1 MSEHAA
7 HLRAASSNERQPL
20 VSMSFERQHVRHLRG
35 WLSYQFASEVF
46 AVVSL
51 TLFLPICLE
60 QFARDNGYL
69 ASDRAVPCTDRT
81 APPGGPVDETERCL
95 VKLGWLW
102 IDSAS
107 FSLYTFSASVALQAL
122 TVISV
127 GAIADQPS
135 QRKPLLLTFAAIGSI
150 ATALFLVLSSTSVVW
165 LLCALFAILA
175 NISFG
180 TSIVALNAYLPDLAK
195 GSPEVR
201 KAWDKVQSLNTTQ
214 VPPAI
219 QEHTRDDEEEPLLA
233 IPDEVEISSTNKDA
247 VDVYN
252 AALLRLAIGASGIW
266 WAIFTIPAS
275 YWLPGA
281 RSLASKSSDRPSLL
295 TEVRGSWARI
305 LDMLRPAEIRK
316 LRNTFWFLAAWFVL
330 SDGFTTITGTA
341 VLFAKTTLHLPAS
354 ALVGVGVLVP
364 LTGILGSLIWP
375 RIQRA
380 AGWTNLRCML
390 ILVLLASLIPLYG
403 CLGFLSVFH
412 RSPKHGGWR
421 FGGLTTKEEMFIL
434 AIYFGSIYG
443 AFQSYARAVF
453 SEIIPRGE
461 EARWFSLYSITD
473 KSSSFLGPLCVG
485 LIADATGNIRFGFF
499 FIVIM
504 MWLAV
509 PVLLTVNVE
518 RGRRDARAV
527 SDERD
532 ARGIR
537 RLSRAGGS
545 VSRRE

>member
-7 HLRAASSNERQPL
+7 HLRPASSNERQPL

-150 ATALFLVLSSTSVVW
+150 ATALFLVLSSTSMVW

-219 QEHTRDDEEEPLLA
+219 QEHTRDEEEEPLLA
-233 IPDEVEISSTNKDA
+233 IPDEVEISGTNKDA

-252 AALLRLAIGASGIW
+252 AALSRATARISSNGIALGYAAGITLLALTLVPVIFMNGSTFSLRLAIGASGIW
-266 WAIFTIPAS
+266 WAIFTIPA
-275 YWLPGA
+275 
-281 RSLASKSSDRPSLL
+281 SSDRPSLL

-330 SDGFTTITGTA
+330 SDGHTIRE
-341 VLFAKTTLHLPAS
+341 TTLHLPAS

-412 RSPKHGGWR
+412 RSPKHGGYIR
-421 FGGLTTKEEMFIL
+421 LRNAL
-434 AIYFGSIYG
+434 GSIYG

-518 RGRRDARAV
+518 H
-527 SDERD
+527 